1 MTSESD
7 NRPRHSQGL
16 NTSDPKV
23 LHRSTSDDTKD
34 NAKHPEMTIEYVPS
48 LDKTN
53 VMPVDPDAT
62 IELSEFKNRESK
74 QITLG
79 EGTYEIVATLGKGG
93 QGTVMLGHDLRL
105 GNRPVAIKKAN
116 ANKDGS
122 VNSKAND
129 GLFREATA
137 IASMDHPHIVPIYGL
152 EKDGDSLWFV
162 YKYIKGSNLEEKL
175 DKQTKGAE
183 TSIKPKDT
191 AALVSKIASALQAVH
206 DKGFCHRDVK
216 PANILIDEKNCPFLA
231 DFGVVMPLKRDPD
244 TDRSS
249 KVAGSVPY
257 MSPEQAAAILGQDR
271 EIDQR
276 SDIFSLGIVLH
287 EMLSGGKK
295 LFPGEGEANFAAI
308 CKIAKKIA
316 SSDPVP
322 PPVNPKGTIPAE
334 LRRICMKALAKD
346 PKNRYQSAAD
356 MEKDLQAFLDKGKS
370 RTGSAAMG
378 AALLVGALGVGLAAR
393 SGVDPQR
400 PVGPSV
406 NAVSSEP
413 QRPPE
418 KALAK
423 ALESIRKEIIV
434 PKNDSRPAGTLSDLM
449 LDFFYARGDE
459 SWRGQTM
466 EVDGVTIPFSP
477 ELHFKLIEINLT
489 RPGQLSIRNYVEGMK
504 QLAEFESYLMTE
516 ALSQKPGQ
524 DLQFTYGLPQAVW
537 NEWQR
542 SSPEQGTIWIEKL
555 QKARDQI
562 EEVIGF
568 YTDRTQQLADSQ
580 GLSR

>member
-1 MTSESD
+1 MTSD
-7 NRPRHSQGL
+7 ADKRPRHSQGHGTIEA
-16 NTSDPKV
+16 NFRD
-23 LHRSTSDDTKD
+23 RADSDDTKD
-34 NAKHPEMTIEYVPS
+34 NAKHPEKTIEYVQS
-48 LDKTN
+48 LDKTS

-62 IELSEFKNRESK
+62 IDLSEFKNHETK

-175 DKQTKGAE
+175 DKQKNGTE
-183 TSIKPKDT
+183 LPITPKDA

-231 DFGVVMPLKRDPD
+231 DFGVVKPLKKDPA

-295 LFPGEGEANFAAI
+295 LFPAEGEVNFSAI
-308 CKIAKKIA
+308 RNMAEKIA
-316 SSDPVP
+316 SSEPLA
-322 PPVNPKGTIPAE
+322 PPVNPKGTIPSE
-334 LRRICMKALAKD
+334 LRRICMKALAKA
-346 PKNRYQSAAD
+346 PKNRYQSAAE
-356 MEKDLQAFLDKGKS
+356 MEKDLQAYLDKGKS
-370 RTGSAAMG
+370 GTGKAAMG
-378 AALLVGALGVGLAAR
+378 AAFLVGALGVGIATRNAI
-393 SGVDPQR
+393 DPQR
-400 PVGPSV
+400 PTGPTV
-406 NAVSSEP
+406 NAVSTEP
-413 QRPPE
+413 QLPPE
-418 KALAK
+418 KVLAK
-423 ALESIRKEIIV
+423 ALESIRKEIIA
-434 PKNDSRPAGTLSDLM
+434 PKTDTRPAGTLSDLM
-449 LDFFYARGDE
+449 LEFFYAKGDE
-459 SWRGQTM
+459 SWRGKTM
-466 EVDGVTIPFSP
+466 DVDGVIIPFSP
-477 ELHFKLIEINLT
+477 ELHFKLVEISLT
-489 RPGQLSIRNYVEGMK
+489 RPGLLSNKDYVEGIK
-504 QLAEFESYLMTE
+504 QTAEFESYLLSE
-516 ALSQKPGQ
+516 ALSLKPGY
-524 DLQFTYGLPQAVW
+524 DPHFTHGVPQQIW

-542 SSPEQGTIWIEKL
+542 SSPELGTVWIEKL
-555 QKARDQI
+555 QKARDQL
-562 EEVIGF
+562 EEVIGL
-568 YTDRTQQLADSQ
+568 YTDRTQRLADSQ
-580 GLSR
+580 GMTR